1 MKIYI
6 NGVAFELPNT
16 SKQSCIDKVLIKVL
30 PVNKQ
35 QQSFALALN
44 GEFIGREDYQHT
56 VVKDNDSIDVLFPI
70 VGG

>member
-6 NGVAFELPNT
+6 NGDTFELPDT
-16 SKQSCIDKVLIKVL
+16 SELRCLDIVLAKAL
-30 PVNKQ
+30 PINQQ

-56 VVKDNDSIDVLFPI
+56 AVSENDSIDVLFPI

>member
-6 NGVAFELPNT
+6 NGDAFELPNT
-16 SKQSCIDKVLIKVL
+16 SEQNCLDLVLAKAL
-30 PVNKQ
+30 PVNQQ

-56 VVKDNDSIDVLFPI
+56 AVSDNDSIDVFFPI

>member
-6 NGVAFELPNT
+6 NGVVLELPNA
-16 SKQSCIDKVLIKVL
+16 SKQSYIDQVLTKVL
-30 PVNKQ
+30 PINKQ

-44 GEFIGREDYQHT
+44 GEFIGLEDYQQT

>member
-6 NGVAFELPNT
+6 NGDAFELPTT
-16 SKQSCIDKVLIKVL
+16 SKQSYIDKVLAKVL

-44 GEFIGREDYQHT
+44 GEFIGREDYQYT
-56 VVKDNDSIDVLFPI
+56 AVNENDSIDVLFPI

>member
-6 NGVAFELPNT
+6 NGDAFELSTT
-16 SKQSCIDKVLIKVL
+16 SKQSCIDMVLAKVL

-44 GEFIGREDYQHT
+44 GEFIGREDYQYT
-56 VVKDNDSIDVLFPI
+56 AVNENDSIDVLFPI

>member
-6 NGVAFELPNT
+6 NGDAFELPKT
-16 SKQSCIDKVLIKVL
+16 SEQRRLDIVLAQAL
-30 PVNKQ
+30 PRNQQ

-44 GEFIGREDYQHT
+44 GDFIGREDYQNT
-56 VVKDNDSIDVLFPI
+56 AVSENDSIDVLFPI

>member
-6 NGVAFELPNT
+6 NGVILELPNA
-16 SKQSCIDKVLIKVL
+16 SKQSYIDQVLTNVL
-30 PVNKQ
+30 PINKQ

>member
-6 NGVAFELPNT
+6 NGDSFELPTT
-16 SKQSCIDKVLIKVL
+16 SKQSCIDKVLAKFL

-44 GEFIGREDYQHT
+44 GEFIGREDYQYT
-56 VVKDNDSIDVLFPI
+56 AVNENDSIDVLFPI

>member
-6 NGVAFELPNT
+6 NGVALELPNA
-16 SKQSCIDKVLIKVL
+16 SKQSCIDQVLIKAI
-30 PVNKQ
+30 PINKQ

-56 VVKDNDSIDVLFPI
+56 VVKDNDSIDLLFPI